1 MRILSAVAAIVIL
14 GAVHGPVAAQS
25 GPIDAAAKC
34 AAVDDD
40 ARRLSCY
47 DALFRA
53 GAGGRAPA
61 VAASPGP
68 AVTAVPAAAAV
79 PTAAAAANATPAPS
93 SAPAAV
99 DPAVE
104 FGLTGQQIER
114 RKAPETRERPPE
126 SIQARVDQAEQ
137 DRYGLWRLTLDN
149 GQVWVQTEA
158 ALGARFQ
165 SGTVVEIRRG
175 TLGSYVLEMP
185 GRPVI
190 RVRRLQ

>member
-1 MRILSAVAAIVIL
+1 VRILSAVAAIVIL

-25 GPIDAAAKC
+25 GPIDAAAEC

-53 GAGGRAPA
+53 GAGGTAPA
-61 VAASPGP
+61 VAASPK
-68 AVTAVPAAAAV
+68 PAAAAV
-79 PTAAAAANATPAPS
+79 PTAAAAVNATPAPS